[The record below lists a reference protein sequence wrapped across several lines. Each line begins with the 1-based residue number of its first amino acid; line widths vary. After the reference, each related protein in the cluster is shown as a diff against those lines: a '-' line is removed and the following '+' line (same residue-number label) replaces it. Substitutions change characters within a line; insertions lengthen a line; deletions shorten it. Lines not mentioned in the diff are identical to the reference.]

1 MKNKIKTIIKI
12 EFNSLVVLLMSLA
25 AIFGMIEITY
35 KNPYKLSLIP
45 SETVAYVKVS
55 PSQNTS
61 NPIRRERDEVDTQYV
76 SYAES
81 QRTSPRTGR
90 Y

>member
-12 EFNSLVVLLMSLA
+12 EINSLTVFLLSIA
-25 AIFGMIEITY
+25 AIFGMFEITY
-35 KNPYKLSLIP
+35 KNPNKLNLLP
-45 SETVAYVKVS
+45 TQTVSFVRVTPGQSA
-55 PSQNTS
+55 N

-76 SYAES
+76 SYSES
-81 QRTSPRTGR
+81 QRTSPRTGK